1 MNKTFLNTLIKNMQ
15 KAGIV
20 TKASDWFIEGHNE
33 KQLFIKYVGIKPSD
47 DWQDIISPNNNL
59 MLKIILDKDTAYSE
73 FYLANKPPFI
83 KLSGAKLTQ
92 SSKWETLLGELK
104 RRLRKD
110 KEEYQHHTQ
119 QAGNIYELIKQS
131 LK

>member
-1 MNKTFLNTLIKNMQ
+1 MQ

-20 TKASDWFIEGHNE
+20 TKSSDWFVEGFKE
-33 KQLFIKYVGIKPSD
+33 KQLLIKYVGIKPNE
-47 DWQDIISPNNNL
+47 DWQDIISQSNNL
-59 MLKIILDKDTAYSE
+59 MLKIILDKDSAYTE

-83 KLSGAKLTQ
+83 KLAGTKLTQ

-104 RRLRKD
+104 RKLRKD

-119 QAGNIYELIKQS
+119 QVGNMYELIKDS
-131 LK
+131 LKR